1 MIRTIGTIGLALGVA
16 LAGASASAA
25 EYNKRPHLP
34 PSAQVKV
41 NNVRAKILVVQDQVK
56 REAEGANEQADFCN
70 DPDSGVVVDRTNP
83 RSEVIIAT
91 QDIVN
96 LGGQLDLRAGC
107 Q

>member
-1 MIRTIGTIGLALGVA
+1 MIRTIATIGIALGVA

-41 NNVRAKILVVQDQVK
+41 NNVRAKIFVVQDQVK
-56 REAEGANEQADFCN
+56 REEERANQQADFCN
-70 DPDSGVVVDRTNP
+70 NPNTGVAIDRSNP
-83 RSEVIIAT
+83 RREVIIAT

-107 Q
+107 E

>member
-1 MIRTIGTIGLALGVA
+1 MIRTIGTIGLALGIG

-41 NNVRAKILVVQDQVK
+41 NNVRAKIFVVQEQVTGEEE
-56 REAEGANEQADFCN
+56 RANQQADFCN
-70 DPDSGVVVDRTNP
+70 NPNTGVAIDRSNP
-83 RSEVIIAT
+83 RREVIIAT

-107 Q
+107 E

>member
-1 MIRTIGTIGLALGVA
+1 MIRTIGTIGLMLGIA
-16 LAGASASAA
+16 FASPWTSAA

-41 NNVRAKILVVQDQVK
+41 NNTRAMLFVVQEQINRESERAKQK
-56 REAEGANEQADFCN
+56 SDFCN
-70 DPDSGVVVDRTNP
+70 NPNTGVAIDRSNP
-83 RSEVIIAT
+83 RREVIIAT

-107 Q
+107 E

>member
-56 REAEGANEQADFCN
+56 RDEEDANRQADFCA
-70 DPDSGVVVDRTNP
+70 DPDTGIAIDRTNP